1 MPRAG
6 FVRIHELLTG
16 EPIRSLY
23 EIAEEE
29 RQRLIAKR
37 KSTKDTRTKHLLDEQ
52 IGRLTRA
59 SLGGVR

>member
-16 EPIRSLY
+16 EPILSLY

-52 IGRLTRA
+52 IAGLTRA
-59 SLGGVR
+59 SLGGAR